1 MDDIFATFQ
10 DDDEF
15 HGLLNFDLEL
25 FASNTSAVNTQE
37 SEKHIPTLD
46 RLNGVRIGDFI

>member
-1 MDDIFATFQ
+1 MDDIFAIFQ

-15 HGLLNFDLEL
+15 HGLLNFDL

-37 SEKHIPTLD
+37 SEKHLPTLD
-46 RLNGVRIGDFI
+46 RLNDARIGDFI